1 MVTVSDLSPI
11 NKDTIKEGDKVIF
24 AKQNENT
31 LEKNKTKK
39 QIKKGSNKEP
49 KIVKE
54 KKNFI
59 IDKQGEMNRE
69 TIKLKENSCADDKT
83 DKLGNFRQE
92 MQIKNITFGE
102 SLSQSVPIENKSD
115 EGKQNERKHSE
126 KKRIEK
132 DKISDNTDKL
142 LSDQQREDVTTTN
155 IDSKNSNKIKLFEEP
170 ASTET
175 LQEVKNYFP
184 LKTVDQKKNDTKR
197 NSSDESCSDDVKIEH
212 NLSNE
217 EIKPLT
223 ATLTG
228 KPDFKENGSQSKDL
242 YKHEKA
248 GDQNSMN
255 MKNKK
260 KKLPCDPEKSYD
272 VLRDL
277 QMPKEEAE
285 AEPLGEWTEPFN
297 YPPSPELEHSNLTK
311 VIDAAKKIE
320 ATLKYSVNDVI
331 KEFND
336 DVYSIET
343 IQEPLIQAGL
353 IRMSGSFFPISVVQE
368 IIPESILKLESFEK
382 FCGTFLIKKIIR
394 NTALTVEDIIK
405 YVRAEEFTNKK
416 LEETY
421 VIISSFQSSPILN
434 QGLETEVA
442 QLEEFQSFEKGIKIV
457 KSLAAQ
463 ESKSIALQEVL
474 NYLDLANF
482 KNFDS
487 PIVQMAFMKLAK
499 RVSNHHIVQEIL
511 QEEII
516 NDYKHEELLGFKV
529 LAKVMAKNPYCVSNI
544 GSFILAE
551 DISKQIIKEEKAY
564 IAQVK
569 KESNLKIVAQEIVL
583 HESDKNFIAM
593 KTELSKF
600 LFEVLEHR
608 SESFDVPYSIL
619 TKYPH
624 LDSIASQAAMLGFAA
639 KLATPATVNNVLAL
653 ELLKEDNVLPY
664 VGFFA
669 VKKVSENL
677 SFQKCDVEM
686 LIKESFYHPNEEKG
700 NLVLWENVASFL
712 QYGNIPTE
720 YVTIED
726 ALKKPYHEIAMKKIA
741 SLLNISSNVG
751 VNAYIEN
758 IDLLK
763 SHMKNLQAQILLTTV
778 SEKMLKTPVTETI
791 LHLELTRDSPDR
803 LPYFGFKALKTA
815 IESTPLTICCDDL
828 NAFLSIQDVEEEKLK
843 SKAALL
849 LNTAYSIRILVS
861 NKL

>member
-11 NKDTIKEGDKVIF
+11 NKDTINEGDKVNF

-31 LEKNKTKK
+31 FENNKAKK
-39 QIKKGSNKEP
+39 QSKKGSYKEP

-54 KKNFI
+54 KENFI

-69 TIKLKENSCADDKT
+69 TMKLKENSCTDDNT
-83 DKLGNFRQE
+83 DRLGNNKQE
-92 MQIKNITFGE
+92 MQIKNITIEE
-102 SLSQSVPIENKSD
+102 SFPQSVPIESKSD
-115 EGKQNERKHSE
+115 EEKQDKRKHYE
-126 KKRIEK
+126 KKRIDK
-132 DKISDNTDKL
+132 NKISDNADKL
-142 LSDQQREDVTTTN
+142 MSDQHREDVTTTI
-155 IDSKNSNKIKLFEEP
+155 IDSINSN
-170 ASTET
+170 T
-175 LQEVKNYFP
+175 KNYFL
-184 LKTVDQKKNDTKR
+184 LKTVDQKKKDTKR
-197 NSSDESCSDDVKIEH
+197 NSRDESCSDDVKNEH
-212 NLSNE
+212 NLCNKETKQKPIQSEKN
-217 EIKPLT
+217 KPLI

-228 KPDFKENGSQSKDL
+228 EQDLKEEGSQCKEVFKNEKDV
-242 YKHEKA
+242 
-248 GDQNSMN
+248 DQNSMD
-255 MKNKK
+255 MKNRKK
-260 KKLPCDPEKSYD
+260 RLPSDPEKSYD

-277 QMPKEEAE
+277 QISKEEAE
-285 AEPLGEWTEPFN
+285 AETAGEWTEPLN
-297 YPPSPELEHSNLTK
+297 YPPIPELEHSNIDNFTK
-311 VIDAAKKIE
+311 VIDAANKIE
-320 ATLKYSVNDVI
+320 ATLKYSVNDVE

-353 IRMSGSFFPISVVQE
+353 VRISGSFFPISVVQE

-405 YVRAEEFTNKK
+405 YVRAEEFTDKK

-421 VIISSFQSSPILN
+421 NIISSFQSSPILN

-463 ESKSIALQEVL
+463 ESKNIALQEVL
-474 NYLDLANF
+474 NYLELANF
-482 KNFDS
+482 KNFDT

-511 QEEII
+511 EEEIT
-516 NDYKHEELLGFKV
+516 NDHKHEDLLGFKV

-544 GSFILAE
+544 ENFILAK

-564 IAQVK
+564 IAQIK

-583 HESDKNFIAM
+583 HESDKNYTAM

-653 ELLKEDNVLPY
+653 ELLKEDNVLPF
-664 VGFFA
+664 VGFIA
-669 VKKVSENL
+669 VKKVTENL

-700 NLVLWENVASFL
+700 NIVLWENVASFL

-726 ALKKPYHEIAMKKIA
+726 ALKKPYHEVAMKKIA

-763 SHMKNLQAQILLTTV
+763 SNMKNLQAQILLTTV

-791 LHLELTRDSPDR
+791 LHLELTRDSPNR

-815 IESTPLTICCDDL
+815 IESTPLTICCDNL
-828 NAFLSIQDVEEEKLK
+828 NAFLSTQDIEQEKLK